1 VILSVSFPG
10 LPALVPAC
18 ALLFIGAAVWLA
30 RRRSRARRR
39 ARPVPTPS
47 DVVLVLHASQTGT
60 ARALAQE
67 AGEALRQAGR
77 AVRVD
82 GLGAIRSLDALMHRH
97 VLLALSTT
105 GDGEPPDDAR
115 PFVEAMLGWNGP
127 GGRPLAGVSFGLLAL
142 GDRRYPDFCGF
153 GQRVES
159 WLRRR
164 GASALFETIEVDG
177 GSPADLA
184 RWHAALAAFVGVA
197 PPPAWGDV
205 AAAASRPWRLAW
217 RGVLNPGSVGE
228 PMVHLALEPADG
240 APAPDWQAGDIARV
254 SVPTERWARDYS
266 VASVPADG
274 RLELVLRRIRRRNG
288 RPGAASGWLSE
299 APPGSELALRL
310 LPHPSFRLGD
320 NADRP
325 LILVGTG
332 GGYRRPARPAAR
344 PRGTPGRAPLAAV
357 RGTPARAR
365 LPVPRRDRGLA
376 GAGRAGARRPRV
388 LARRAGGA
396 LCAAR
401 AAGRGGRGATLGR
414 RGGGDLRLRRAR
426 GHGRGGPRRARRRA
440 GRPGV
445 RGARGRRA
453 LSARRVLTRAF
464 RSP

>member
-1 VILSVSFPG
+1 VILSVSSPG

-18 ALLFIGAAVWLA
+18 ALLFIGAAGWLA

-82 GLGAIRSLDALMHRH
+82 GLGAIRSLDALTHRH

-105 GDGEPPDDAR
+105 GDGEPPEDAR

-205 AAAASRPWRLAW
+205 AVAASRPWRLAW

-332 GGYRRPARPAAR
+332 AGIAG
-344 PRGTPGRAPLAAV
+344 L
-357 RGTPARAR
+357 
-365 LPVPRRDRGLA
+365 RGLL
-376 GAGRAGARRPRV
+376 RA
-388 LARRAGGA
+388 
-396 LCAAR
+396 
-401 AAGRGGRGATLGR
+401 
-414 RGGGDLRLRRAR
+414 
-426 GHGRGGPRRARRRA
+426 RA
-440 GRPGV
+440 GRPGARHWLLFGERQRAHDFLFRAEIEAWQAQGVLERVDLAFSRDEPAGRYVQHVLRDEAGAV
-445 RGARGRRA
+445 RRWVAEGAAIYVCGARVGMAEEVHDALADVLGGPAFGALAAAGRY
-453 LSARRVLTRAF
+453 RRDVY
-464 RSP
+464 